1 MASDVRQA
9 PRIESFTG
17 SGPIF
22 LSASVTDHPPT
33 LHLSVA
39 EETMRW
45 HWVKE
50 LPAPEGPFRLQ
61 VHYDSPALEVRIIP
75 LEGKHHVEVFTV
87 K

>member
-1 MASDVRQA
+1 MKTRQ
-9 PRIESFTG
+9 PPQIESFTG

-22 LSASVTDHPPT
+22 LTASVTDSPPT

-39 EETMRW
+39 EKNLRW

-61 VHYDSPALEVRIIP
+61 AHYREPVLEIRLHPVRGTPI
-75 LEGKHHVEVFTV
+75 VEVFTV
-87 K
+87 Q